1 MRNNFTRGTGK
12 GNWGRM
18 SVSGENNMTN
28 GDEKITTIIRC
39 KKQSDKISRLFEYF
53 QTVRDDELTG
63 YIKVNFNQG
72 NICKVE
78 KYEEILRK

>member
-1 MRNNFTRGTGK
+1 VPEEK
-12 GNWGRM
+12 K
-18 SVSGENNMTN
+18 MTSS
-28 GDEKITTIIRC
+28 DEKITTIIRC
-39 KKQSDKISRLFEYF
+39 KKQSDKLGRLFEYF
-53 QTVRDDELTG
+53 MAIKEDELTG

>member
-1 MRNNFTRGTGK
+1 MRVPEEK
-12 GNWGRM
+12 KM
-18 SVSGENNMTN
+18 SN

-53 QTVRDDELTG
+53 QTIKDDELTG